1 METVYHEM
9 AEGIIVDLEL
19 DTNTDTETLLEHANN
34 FSKNRPHYSQLIKM
48 RLPKK
53 YNVVVDIIR
62 TRIRLAIHCL
72 FWNVLKGGESV

>member
-48 RLPKK
+48 RLPK
-53 YNVVVDIIR
+53 
-62 TRIRLAIHCL
+62 
-72 FWNVLKGGESV
+72 

>member
-34 FSKNRPHYSQLIKM
+34 FKKNQTIL
-48 RLPKK
+48 
-53 YNVVVDIIR
+53 N
-62 TRIRLAIHCL
+62 
-72 FWNVLKGGESV
+72 